1 MKAPAQKTA
10 PRKPGKTPR
19 PRRKPFKES
28 ELPPEAQDLRR
39 KFREWHDSFQ
49 TRAKRMAYIRKL
61 CKRIAEAYDPEKII
75 LFGSFAYGEPTPDS
89 DVDLFIVMKT
99 SLRPVDR
106 IRRVSEVL
114 DPRPFP
120 VDIIVRT
127 PAELAEQL
135 RINDCFVREII
146 DKGQVIYE
154 RSSRR

>member
-1 MKAPAQKTA
+1 MGALSKTAIPTNRSPLRVRRSKQQAPTHFYWWPVTAAKIRKAAQKIVD
-10 PRKPGKTPR
+10 
-19 PRRKPFKES
+19 EV
-28 ELPPEAQDLRR
+28 
-39 KFREWHDSFQ
+39 
-49 TRAKRMAYIRKL
+49 
-61 CKRIAEAYDPEKII
+61 DPEKII

-106 IRRVSEVL
+106 IRQVSAVL

-135 RINDCFVREII
+135 RINDCFIREIV

-154 RSSRR
+154 RASRR

>member
-1 MKAPAQKTA
+1 MGIASSVTKPTTRSPLRVRRSKQQAPANFYWWPITA
-10 PRKPGKTPR
+10 
-19 PRRKPFKES
+19 
-28 ELPPEAQDLRR
+28 
-39 KFREWHDSFQ
+39 
-49 TRAKRMAYIRKL
+49 AKIRKAAQ
-61 CKRIAEAYDPEKII
+61 KIVDEVDPEKII

-106 IRRVSEVL
+106 IRRVSAVL

-135 RINDCFVREII
+135 RVKDCFVREII